1 MAVLPD
7 EQENHECW
15 YTAPIEYGKV
25 YGRIALTAFRRQYA
39 YRVAVLAG
47 MVTNLFWGFFRAY
60 LLLAVMS
67 DRSAVAGYDSRQ
79 LLVYVA
85 FTQSVLPILA
95 VYGWMD
101 LVKAIRTGEVV
112 MDFCKPV
119 GFYNLWLARDTG
131 RAAFQLVARGAPI
144 MILFVLIFR
153 IQLPSDPATWS
164 VFAVSLIL
172 ALLTGFAWR
181 FLYSAAGFWVVDSQ
195 GIVNIATGIST
206 FLMGFLIPVSFFP
219 PWLRTVA
226 HSTPFPAMVNTSVE
240 ILTGVC
246 GPERWAGALFCQA
259 LWLVATTAAARLA
272 ARYGLRKVVVQGG

>member
-1 MAVLPD
+1 M
-7 EQENHECW
+7 
-15 YTAPIEYGKV
+15 
-25 YGRIALTAFRRQYA
+25 
-39 YRVAVLAG
+39 AG

-60 LLLAVMS
+60 LLLAVMGN
-67 DRSAVAGYDSRQ
+67 RSMVAGYDFGQ

-85 FTQSVLPILA
+85 FTQAVLPVLA

-101 LVKAIRTGEVV
+101 LVRAIRTGEVV

-119 GFYNLWLARDTG
+119 GFYSLWLARDIG

-144 MILFVLIFR
+144 MFLFALAFR
-153 IQLPSDPATWS
+153 IRLPADSATWS
-164 VFAVSLIL
+164 VFGISLIL

-181 FLYSAAGFWVVDSQ
+181 FLYSAAGFWIVDGQ

-219 PWLRTVA
+219 SWLRTVA
-226 HSTPFPAMVNTSVE
+226 QLTPFPAMVNTPIE

-246 GPERWAGALFCQA
+246 GPEHWMGAISCQA

-272 ARYGLRKVVVQGG
+272 ARYGLRKVVLQGG